1 MMMSSPAPPSVSRP
15 ESAPSTS
22 PWSFSE
28 PGTCVSSHLLSS
40 GSSATAM
47 ERAMPAPHQPAAGC
61 HPPPHWGSTPQKL
74 P

>member
-1 MMMSSPAPPSVSRP
+1 MMSSPAPPSVSRP
-15 ESAPSTS
+15 ERAPSTS

-47 ERAMPAPHQPAAGC
+47 ERAMPAPTTSSS
-61 HPPPHWGSTPQKL
+61 HPRPHWGSPTPDR